1 MSSEAEA
8 LRPITSK
15 LVLRLQP
22 DDIVDELYENKLL
35 TRAEYEGL
43 ITDISQKSD
52 QRGVNRRI
60 LMAVSK
66 GPEGSVDTFAWIL
79 RRSQPDL
86 ATEVQKGKNTPCLN
100 FRHYRQSHV
109 IVVYLLNMSSV

>member
-43 ITDISQKSD
+43 ITEISQKSD
-52 QRGVNRRI
+52 PRSVNRRI
-60 LMAVSK
+60 VMAVSK

-86 ATEVQKGKNTPCLN
+86 ATEVQKGKNTLCLN

>member
-43 ITDISQKSD
+43 ITEISQKSD
-52 QRGVNRRI
+52 HWGVNRRI
-60 LMAVSK
+60 AVSK
-66 GPEGSVDTFAWIL
+66 GPEGSVETFVWIL

-86 ATEVQKGKNTPCLN
+86 AIEVQKGKNYPVP
-100 FRHYRQSHV
+100 RQAF
-109 IVVYLLNMSSV
+109 